1 MAKNIQV
8 NLGFTADTE
17 KAKSQLR
24 DLQNSLTKLTT
35 NSTVSGG
42 LGITEDIQKAIIAT
56 TELKAHLQ
64 EATNVKTGT
73 LDFSKLNNSL
83 KQSGTSLSQYA
94 TQLKSLGP
102 DGQAAFIKLSAAIAQ
117 SEVPLRRANA
127 LLSNFAITM
136 KNTVKW
142 QISSSL
148 MHGFTGALQSAYSYA
163 QKLDKSLNDIRI
175 VTGQSTEQ
183 MAKFAEQAN
192 KAAQNLSTTTTAY
205 SNAALIFYQQGL
217 DDKAVKERTDTVIKL
232 SNVTGDSAEDVSS
245 YMTAIW
251 ENFDNGSKS
260 LEYYADVI
268 TRLGADTAASSAEIA
283 EGISSFASIGQTIGL
298 SYEYATSALTTI
310 VAKTRA
316 SASEVG
322 NGLRTIF
329 SRLQNLSLGE
339 TLDDGTDLTKYSKA
353 LATVG
358 VNIKDASG
366 ELKSMDDILD
376 DLASKW
382 NTLDQAEKV
391 ALANTVGGVR
401 QYTKL
406 ISLMDNWDFMKQNI
420 TSATNSSGSLQEQAD
435 IYAESWEAAQKRV
448 KAAAQKIYKQLFD
461 KDFFTN
467 ALNAMEKILDFVNDI
482 VESLGGFSGILTTV
496 GALLTKTFGGQ
507 IANSLKE
514 FAYNVKM
521 STDAGRY
528 AATQARQQELN
539 NLTHMMGE
547 GSNSNI
553 GVQAEQMRV
562 QLSMQQKLEQNQDR
576 MGEREIKQAQEILDI
591 RKQIGEQIIKADQ
604 AERDAKEKR
613 SSASS
618 NLFAKFLTSD
628 NNLENKDFFAQTKA
642 IKTYEEALFDVTN
655 LSEQYANISKMLG
668 QAQAEQADAQ
678 EELNQA
684 EQANNEDAKVI
695 ARQHLTDAT
704 QAVSKATEDLGTKE
718 TELRN
723 ALSQAGASEDDQAGY
738 LNELTGDTT
747 QYEAAL
753 EQMSGTISSK
763 SVTAQKTLQQATG
776 ATDAEIREYTG
787 SVRQVIR
794 ATREK
799 TDAQNRATE
808 ADKAYETQMKASKA
822 IMQDWAKGIVAG
834 AQGIMSVISIIDM
847 CASAIDKLSD
857 PDATGWEKF
866 SAILRAAALVILM
879 SGNAING
886 LTTMVKNLSP
896 AVIKNTVVTGINTIA
911 AWLNK
916 KAKDAVAKTTTQET
930 INIKA
935 NTSETNKNTGAKI
948 ANSAASKVAKKG
960 TKSFGG
966 ALKNLGSS
974 LGSVIKANASYIA
987 GVGLIAAGIAV
998 AVAAIAISIN
1008 IYNQQ
1013 ANAAKRA
1020 QEAANEAAESYQ
1032 KVKEAYDTFTSN
1044 LSSYEDAVSG
1054 LESLTKGTD
1063 EYKNKLLEANS
1074 AAMELMNTYNG
1085 LTYTMKDGL
1094 ISIDQASLDTAK
1106 EAQMLQV
1113 QNAQQASLTAS
1124 QNAKNKQLES
1134 DMTDFKRKQLKSNGD
1149 IGVGIGNTLAATGA
1163 GAGSGALIG
1172 LGLGSIIPG
1181 IGNAVGA
1188 AVGAIV
1194 GAVAGLV
1201 TGIVGSVQAGS
1212 QTNYEQNILDNLLD
1226 KYQENGDEIFA
1237 SEEALRKT
1245 LQEMGITDQ
1254 NAIDSLT
1261 DNISATRDLII
1272 SMNEVEASNRQLY
1285 QALVD
1290 ENFSDKLDSYN
1301 LDDADKSQVEN
1312 IMSAHAEQLAQDYY
1326 DNVFADSASG
1336 GKATYNGK
1344 EYTGKITDADVQ
1356 KLYAEAMGWNVN
1368 HIDNQNGN
1376 KATYYDDKGNVVAD
1390 SLDDAVARQ
1399 YLAQQAALQTMGQD
1413 IDSYVE
1419 TFKKTVE
1426 LGNSISA
1433 GLGNTLGTFNG
1444 GSDGQYKKMTS
1455 QQAADLK
1462 NNLGEYDANS
1472 NTFKLGN
1479 QEITEKMAD
1488 DLGYESVEAY
1498 YNALSKAINN
1508 FESDFENLSKDW
1520 LQPVKDALDPEKGG
1534 IDISSWTLDEQEILG
1549 KALNQA
1555 FANSGSLEAFQNIFD
1570 KIPTNQLDEFANGIE
1585 GINWNSTSVKDL
1597 SAALEEAGVDA
1608 SKLGNED
1615 LQALIDAMVLASD
1628 ATAELISKYQLL
1640 HETIDGISD
1649 GGSISADKYKEL
1661 DAIYQQYFQLQLDG
1675 SYKLIGSAKELQSL
1689 LKENQISDY
1698 KKQENNLASSN
1709 SELQTIRTYNFDDLS
1724 KVQEDSNANV
1734 EKQLKIIDALNQGDE
1749 EIALKVAKWEED
1761 LRSGTITANALA
1773 EIATEVTNC
1782 KDQFDNIDDTI
1793 NANVNQMWELDMAI
1807 ASSYDNLHDLRQA
1820 YEDDK
1825 ISLDAFNT
1833 AAKQLDDTLDT
1844 QDLNTEELQDYAD
1857 YLQEASS
1864 SMEGFNDSMDDNEAK
1879 IVAKSI
1885 MKMNDAVETLAENFV
1900 DAGDDGD
1907 YWIDIL
1913 KNSSKESEEY
1923 ANAMNGTIDAVANL
1937 LDISSDY
1944 VSQDFIS
1951 SHLDE
1956 INQAA
1961 TGDAEAIDA
1970 LKSALADDIIANI
1983 LVNNGFEV
1991 GSDPYNTLMES
2002 YNSLKANLPDIEV
2015 GATLETGDFING
2027 LNALIEKTGM
2037 SVDQVNALCDSL
2049 GFEANYETQEVPT
2062 SYTIP
2067 VTTTVHSR
2075 KISKYDQYNNPTDWV
2090 DTESVTTS
2098 YESAEGEYAA
2108 FAITTSSGAT
2118 NKSAATTPKIS
2129 GVTRKPSGS
2138 ANNYSSSNAGGKT
2151 SGGGSGGGSSKS
2163 TEHNDEDYKDYTDEK
2178 ERYHVIK
2185 NQLEDLTSQYD
2196 RISSAK
2202 DKAFGS
2208 ARLANLNKEIA
2219 AQKKLTQANKQYLD
2233 EIESYL
2239 AQDKGTMAAY
2249 GAIFDENGTI
2259 LNYDEL
2265 VKSQVDAYNSAVDT
2279 YNAAYTD
2286 DEGAKA
2292 AFEAAQER
2300 YDDFQDALDQY
2311 EETQD
2316 LFNEQTQTYIDSLNA
2331 ERELLL
2337 ERTQLQV
2344 ELKVN
2349 VEEDA
2354 LNFLEYALDNI
2365 ENKAYDCAEAFGY
2378 LNDMT
2383 AAYLGT
2389 AKAYEEG
2396 LRSLFAN
2403 QGLSDADFDS
2413 FINGNSATFNT
2424 ISDMLSN
2431 GESAGFQ
2438 SEDVETIREYVQELI
2453 SANENLQEVR
2463 QTVHDQILTVWD
2475 EWNEKLDDGISKLEH
2490 LQAIQESYVNIIDI
2504 VGQKNLGVSNA
2515 FMRKLAQQGI
2525 DQANDKLI
2533 AEKARYD
2540 ALKQARDDAY
2550 ATFEEQKNKGILSEE
2565 ELKIW
2570 EDSLRQ
2576 MDEDVQSASED
2587 FQSAWED
2594 ALTSIGEAFE
2604 AEVDRIIETYDD
2616 AAAGLMSS
2624 VSQLQEAF
2632 DRKSDLAD
2640 QYLDDYEKIYQF
2652 SKLNRDIENSIDS
2665 TDNVKAKKELLELQ
2679 SKINAYEE
2687 AGTDISEYE
2696 LQQLQKEYEL
2706 KKAQIELEESQE
2718 AKSQVK
2724 MQRDSEGNY
2733 SYVYTANDEDVSKAE
2748 QNYEDKLHDLQQLNA
2763 EYINDLQSNMIQMEQ
2778 DYQDKVQEIMTD
2790 TSLTAEERMAQL
2802 NDLNEYYDEKM
2813 KFYISEAQLWAQNS
2827 QTLYEQDWTNY
2838 AAATGYKI
2846 SAEDE
2851 WLDHWNETQLALL
2864 TGFDNLEDYQTNHNM
2879 NVANLLLA
2887 SGEAFSTWQTNIEE
2901 AMNNA
2906 GTSIGTFEEDATENL
2921 NSVAE
2926 ESETTKDQIVTDSED
2941 MVNAVED
2948 VMDAVA
2954 RWEDDYSQTVQNMI
2968 NKNKLLVQSF
2978 NSLIAAWS
2986 EYKISA
2992 AANDSDSSSS
3002 SSGSG
3007 SGSGFGNDS
3016 GSGSGSGFG
3025 SGSDNSDKVEGVAAA
3040 IWMDGSSTS
3049 GWGTGATRRQRLQE
3063 KGVSDAQ
3070 AYINA
3075 HASNGDIY
3083 SAWASRRD
3091 QLKKYY
3097 YGSFDTGGYTGEWG
3111 VDGKLALLHEKEL
3124 VLNADDTANFL
3135 QAIDVVR
3142 QISDMIDL
3150 NALSSAGGLSSLFA
3164 ATTSGSDQSLQQE
3177 VHITAEFPNAT
3188 DKNQITEAFNDIINL
3203 ASQYANRK

>member
-1 MAKNIQV
+1 MAKQLNV
-8 NLGFTADTE
+8 NLAFTADNSRA
-17 KAKSQLR
+17 KAQIQE
-24 DLQNSLTKLTT
+24 LQKVLDSLI
-35 NSTVSGG
+35 SSPRSGG
-42 LGITEDIQKAIIAT
+42 ELGITKELIQAQSAAADLKVALNQAVTPSGSLDLSKFNDSLQKSGRSLEDYRR
-56 TELKAHLQ
+56 
-64 EATNVKTGT
+64 T
-73 LDFSKLNNSL
+73 LEK
-83 KQSGTSLSQYA
+83 
-94 TQLKSLGP
+94 LGP
-102 DGQAAFIKLSAAIAQ
+102 AGSEAFLKLSNSIVSAEA
-117 SEVPLRRANA
+117 PLKRVSSQLENFKTTLANTA
-127 LLSNFAITM
+127 R
-136 KNTVKW
+136 W
-142 QISSSL
+142 QISSSIL
-148 MHGFTGALQSAYSYA
+148 HGFMGTLSSAYGYA
-163 QKLDKSLNDIRI
+163 KDLNRSLNDIRI
-175 VTGQSTEQ
+175 VTGQSEEQ

-192 KAAQNLSTTTTAY
+192 KAAQSLSSTTTAY
-205 SNAALIFYQQGL
+205 TNAALIFYQQGL
-217 DDKAVKERTDTVIKL
+217 DDEAVQGRTDTVIKM
-232 SNVTGDSAEDVSS
+232 SNVTRDSAEEVSS

-251 ENFDNGSKS
+251 ENFYDGSKS

-283 EGISSFASIGQTIGL
+283 EGLESFASIGNTIGL

-376 DLASKW
+376 DLAGKW

-420 TSATNSSGSLQEQAD
+420 ASASNSSGSLQEQAD
-435 IYAESWEAAQKRV
+435 IYAESWEAARDRV
-448 KAAAQKIYKQLFD
+448 KAAAQSVYADLLDDKFFIGITDLFAKIISGIDNLIDRMGGLKVLLPSILVLMTKLYGQSMATSIDNLVFNIQKETKSYQEQQQALRDRAYDEAMKINANTGTELGDQKTNSLKIQLELSKALQQSAKDLDEQSIQELQNRMDIVNQYRQQVEEAAKLKDQAVDNLQDSRQSLIRQSARSGKAESDQVLNSDGSNMTSKQALRNLQNMETAATKAQKEFKDLNKQFISGNISAQKYQDGIKSISANLKKADVIVDENSNSYKTLKKAMDASKQGTDAFKKTIEQLSQEGGLASDTLLDIDNAAEKYEKAFGWSRETTDNFRQSVQALVNSGYNLTDAEKAAAAAIEDFRTKLESAKSAVAQLGTTGQTIMAVFQGISQTMMGLTSGINLIETLANPDISGLEKFKTLLISLPMTIMGVASGIKQLQEIYQNVNAVLAAYNSLSVTEQALAQKNLFTKAALTVQEGLFNLALKLENASKGEGVVANLALAASNIALEASCAPILIIVLAITAALAVLIVIIWAISSAIKAAEANSPAGKLKAAEEKAEALADSLETAKTKAQELQSAFDEYNSIYEQLQNCTKGTQEWSDALAEANTKTTELLQQFPELLKVEGLFDENGLLNPEVLSDALNDANSVVDALNAATVKAQAEVLQKQVDVNLKSARNEYMDQFTQTVTDDDHNTSYTYTDYYGFDKALDSLLEKFKASGSSALTLEDALSVLPDSIDKTSEAGTKLAESLLEVANQSIKASTAMDNADLSVINSWASSQGVDLETGQAQLMKDAYNDVYNDISNAIKKASDQNNKANNKDESKISGVSETFNGKSVTEAFNIARGENYQLASNGVRGTDDNRTYVYLENGEEKEYTIAEMQATIAAAAALEKLTGIADNAAESLNTLDKNAGKDIGAGIKNWIASGNFESMTEDQFKEMTEGMKDDNGDYDQDKVEDYFKENLGLGADEDVASVLGEDWYTKFTSGALNFETALTGLTGQMSKSAADIYKNIQGLDDMTIGNQKELADAVQSAFEANGSEGATALVKQINAALADGASQDDISVLNDVISGMNWDTASIADFKDALVNAGIDAEKLGIDVNAIFDAMSTGAANELSSIQETYKSIQDIIKDLTTGDTISDEDYNTLAEQIGTEAMDGFFSTMADGTHQLVGD
-461 KDFFTN
+461 AEDFYNVITENSRQMMLNNISNSSSLKN
-467 ALNAMEKILDFVNDI
+467 ALNNDNVNIDNINAQATMEDSAELTSARLMYLDSLGLEGDELTQLAELQDKYRNGIDFTAEDLESFNSLMTNHNITEEEFNNLITQNNETIRQNSEALLSTATSLEELDGLVAQVAEASGGVVYGYSEALINLASQYDNCTNEI
-482 VESLGGFSGILTTV
+482 EDYQKALSSGNAETITAAEESLRAATTIGELAEKYDLV
-496 GALLTKTFGGQ
+496 A
-507 IANSLKE
+507 E
-514 FAYNVKM
+514 DVE
-521 STDAGRY
+521 
-528 AATQARQQELN
+528 TQARLLQATRKELN
-539 NLTHMMGE
+539 LT
-547 GSNSNI
+547 
-553 GVQAEQMRV
+553 
-562 QLSMQQKLEQNQDR
+562 K
-576 MGEREIKQAQEILDI
+576 
-591 RKQIGEQIIKADQ
+591 
-604 AERDAKEKR
+604 
-613 SSASS
+613 
-618 NLFAKFLTSD
+618 
-628 NNLENKDFFAQTKA
+628 
-642 IKTYEEALFDVTN
+642 
-655 LSEQYANISKMLG
+655 
-668 QAQAEQADAQ
+668 EQA
-678 EELNQA
+678 
-684 EQANNEDAKVI
+684 
-695 ARQHLTDAT
+695 ARL
-704 QAVSKATEDLGTKE
+704 
-718 TELRN
+718 
-723 ALSQAGASEDDQAGY
+723 
-738 LNELTGDTT
+738 
-747 QYEAAL
+747 
-753 EQMSGTISSK
+753 
-763 SVTAQKTLQQATG
+763 
-776 ATDAEIREYTG
+776 
-787 SVRQVIR
+787 
-794 ATREK
+794 
-799 TDAQNRATE
+799 
-808 ADKAYETQMKASKA
+808 
-822 IMQDWAKGIVAG
+822 
-834 AQGIMSVISIIDM
+834 
-847 CASAIDKLSD
+847 
-857 PDATGWEKF
+857 
-866 SAILRAAALVILM
+866 
-879 SGNAING
+879 
-886 LTTMVKNLSP
+886 
-896 AVIKNTVVTGINTIA
+896 
-911 AWLNK
+911 
-916 KAKDAVAKTTTQET
+916 AVANQRMNRGVET
-930 INIKA
+930 LN
-935 NTSETNKNTGAKI
+935 
-948 ANSAASKVAKKG
+948 
-960 TKSFGG
+960 
-966 ALKNLGSS
+966 
-974 LGSVIKANASYIA
+974 
-987 GVGLIAAGIAV
+987 
-998 AVAAIAISIN
+998 
-1008 IYNQQ
+1008 
-1013 ANAAKRA
+1013 
-1020 QEAANEAAESYQ
+1020 
-1032 KVKEAYDTFTSN
+1032 
-1044 LSSYEDAVSG
+1044 
-1054 LESLTKGTD
+1054 
-1063 EYKNKLLEANS
+1063 
-1074 AAMELMNTYNG
+1074 
-1085 LTYTMKDGL
+1085 
-1094 ISIDQASLDTAK
+1094 
-1106 EAQMLQV
+1106 
-1113 QNAQQASLTAS
+1113 
-1124 QNAKNKQLES
+1124 
-1134 DMTDFKRKQLKSNGD
+1134 
-1149 IGVGIGNTLAATGA
+1149 
-1163 GAGSGALIG
+1163 
-1172 LGLGSIIPG
+1172 
-1181 IGNAVGA
+1181 
-1188 AVGAIV
+1188 
-1194 GAVAGLV
+1194 
-1201 TGIVGSVQAGS
+1201 
-1212 QTNYEQNILDNLLD
+1212 
-1226 KYQENGDEIFA
+1226 
-1237 SEEALRKT
+1237 
-1245 LQEMGITDQ
+1245 
-1254 NAIDSLT
+1254 
-1261 DNISATRDLII
+1261 
-1272 SMNEVEASNRQLY
+1272 
-1285 QALVD
+1285 
-1290 ENFSDKLDSYN
+1290 ENFSDWKKIL
-1301 LDDADKSQVEN
+1301 KSTD
-1312 IMSAHAEQLAQDYY
+1312 HTTQDYAETLNDAY
-1326 DNVFADSASG
+1326 DALADLTGAIDAASIPLDFLDNTTEAGSKHLEWLEKAAQGDVQSINLLGSALAVASVQAMEMDDSFTKAFADMAG
-1336 GKATYNGK
+1336 VGIDQAQNKF
-1344 EYTGKITDADVQ
+1344 
-1356 KLYAEAMGWNVN
+1356 AELQGTVSTAM
-1368 HIDNQNGN
+1368 
-1376 KATYYDDKGNVVAD
+1376 
-1390 SLDDAVARQ
+1390 
-1399 YLAQQAALQTMGQD
+1399 QQIHNAIQ
-1413 IDSYVE
+1413 
-1419 TFKKTVE
+1419 
-1426 LGNSISA
+1426 A
-1433 GLGNTLGTFNG
+1433 GL
-1444 GSDGQYKKMTS
+1444 
-1455 QQAADLK
+1455 
-1462 NNLGEYDANS
+1462 
-1472 NTFKLGN
+1472 
-1479 QEITEKMAD
+1479 
-1488 DLGYESVEAY
+1488 
-1498 YNALSKAINN
+1498 
-1508 FESDFENLSKDW
+1508 
-1520 LQPVKDALDPEKGG
+1520 
-1534 IDISSWTLDEQEILG
+1534 
-1549 KALNQA
+1549 
-1555 FANSGSLEAFQNIFD
+1555 
-1570 KIPTNQLDEFANGIE
+1570 
-1585 GINWNSTSVKDL
+1585 
-1597 SAALEEAGVDA
+1597 
-1608 SKLGNED
+1608 
-1615 LQALIDAMVLASD
+1615 
-1628 ATAELISKYQLL
+1628 
-1640 HETIDGISD
+1640 
-1649 GGSISADKYKEL
+1649 SADE
-1661 DAIYQQYFQLQLDG
+1661 IQ
-1675 SYKLIGSAKELQSL
+1675 AK
-1689 LKENQISDY
+1689 I
-1698 KKQENNLASSN
+1698 N
-1709 SELQTIRTYNFDDLS
+1709 SMGTGW
-1724 KVQEDSNANV
+1724 
-1734 EKQLKIIDALNQGDE
+1734 IDALNQ
-1749 EIALKVAKWEED
+1749 
-1761 LRSGTITANALA
+1761 
-1773 EIATEVTNC
+1773 
-1782 KDQFDNIDDTI
+1782 
-1793 NANVNQMWELDMAI
+1793 M
-1807 ASSYDNLHDLRQA
+1807 
-1820 YEDDK
+1820 
-1825 ISLDAFNT
+1825 
-1833 AAKQLDDTLDT
+1833 
-1844 QDLNTEELQDYAD
+1844 
-1857 YLQEASS
+1857 
-1864 SMEGFNDSMDDNEAK
+1864 
-1879 IVAKSI
+1879 
-1885 MKMNDAVETLAENFV
+1885 
-1900 DAGDDGD
+1900 
-1907 YWIDIL
+1907 
-1913 KNSSKESEEY
+1913 
-1923 ANAMNGTIDAVANL
+1923 AVA
-1937 LDISSDY
+1937 
-1944 VSQDFIS
+1944 
-1951 SHLDE
+1951 
-1956 INQAA
+1956 
-1961 TGDAEAIDA
+1961 
-1970 LKSALADDIIANI
+1970 
-1983 LVNNGFEV
+1983 
-1991 GSDPYNTLMES
+1991 
-2002 YNSLKANLPDIEV
+2002 
-2015 GATLETGDFING
+2015 
-2027 LNALIEKTGM
+2027 TGM
-2037 SVDQVNALCDSL
+2037 SVDEMNSLLNQLGVQAKVDVKDVEQKMSVATYTEVVEPNEVTVFDSDGNKETRHGWTHYTVPGPSKEVMGTVQVAQISTEGGDI
-2049 GFEANYETQEVPT
+2049 GAPVVTYTGT
-2062 SYTIP
+2062 SGA
-2067 VTTTVHSR
+2067 SR
-2075 KISKYDQYNNPTDWV
+2075 GGGVSP
-2090 DTESVTTS
+2090 SS
-2098 YESAEGEYAA
+2098 
-2108 FAITTSSGAT
+2108 TSSG
-2118 NKSAATTPKIS
+2118 S
-2129 GVTRKPSGS
+2129 
-2138 ANNYSSSNAGGKT
+2138 
-2151 SGGGSGGGSSKS
+2151 GGSSKS

-2196 RISSAK
+2196 RISKAK
-2202 DKAFGS
+2202 DKAFGT

-2239 AQDKGTMAAY
+2239 AQDKGTMASY
-2249 GAIFDENGTI
+2249 GAIFDNNGTI

-2403 QGLSDADFDS
+2403 QGLSDADFDN

-2424 ISDMLSN
+2424 LSDMLSN

-2438 SEDVETIREYVQELI
+2438 SEDVETIREYIQELI

-2565 ELKIW
+2565 EIKIW
-2570 EDSLRQ
+2570 EDSLQQ

-2604 AEVDRIIETYDD
+2604 AEVDRIIEAYDD

-2790 TSLTAEERMAQL
+2790 TSLTAEERMVQL

-2887 SGEAFSTWQTNIEE
+2887 SGEAFSTWQANIEE

-2906 GTSIGTFEEDATENL
+2906 GTSMGTFEEDATENL

-2986 EYKISA
+2986 EYKVSA

-3007 SGSGFGNDS
+3007 SGNGSGSGSSS
-3016 GSGSGSGFG
+3016 GSGSGSGSG
-3025 SGSDNSDKVEGVAAA
+3025 SSSDNSDKVEGVAAA

-3049 GWGTGATRRQRLQE
+3049 GWGTGATRRQRFQE

-3164 ATTSGSDQSLQQE
+3164 ATTSGSDQNLQQE